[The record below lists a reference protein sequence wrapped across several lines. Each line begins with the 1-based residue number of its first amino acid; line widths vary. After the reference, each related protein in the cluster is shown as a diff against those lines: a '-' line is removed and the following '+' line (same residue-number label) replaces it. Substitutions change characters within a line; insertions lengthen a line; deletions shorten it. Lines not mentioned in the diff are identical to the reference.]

1 MKTSIKTLLAAL
13 TLSTT
18 VAFAGPGSEAKKP
31 VSFATGIYASKDGAL
46 NVNIDKKAPV
56 YAALSILNES
66 GEVLVRESLS
76 RKQDKAS
83 YRFDMNNLPD
93 GTYTVAIISKGEKQT
108 VSFSLSS
115 KKEITRR
122 TLTLD

>member
-13 TLSTT
+13 ALSTT

-46 NVNIDKKAPV
+46 NVSIDKKAPA
-56 YAALSILNES
+56 YASLSIVDEK

-76 RKQDKAS
+76 RKQRSAS

-93 GTYTVAIISKGEKQT
+93 GTYTVAIVSKGEKQT
-108 VSFSLSS
+108 VSFSLNS

-122 TLTLD
+122 TLTID